1 MLNNEPQMNMTMCPA
16 HIKKSM
22 VATVIDAGD
31 DYYFYCMWK
40 DRQGEFQYTR
50 VFNNH
55 PRAVAKRLRRC
66 EI

>member
-1 MLNNEPQMNMTMCPA
+1 MSNNEPKLNMSMCPL
-16 HIKKSM
+16 HIQKTM
-22 VATVIDAGD
+22 VATVIEGDD

-40 DRQGEFQYTR
+40 DPKGMTQYTR

-66 EI
+66 E